1 MPPRKA
7 AAAAAAAAA
16 APGEDEGKNV
26 IIEEIQPERLPG
38 DEAIVDDDIL
48 GNTTVVYELGDGEEE
63 DDLDE
68 EEDDEEDDEEGDE
81 YDDEFHDGLTT
92 VVGQLTQL
100 FMTDEGEAITDVL
113 SAIRDSLD
121 KQNKIL
127 YRGLQLLEAAQAAA
141 AQPPRGRR

>member
-1 MPPRKA
+1 MPPRK
-7 AAAAAAAAA
+7 AAAAAA

-63 DDLDE
+63 DDLDEE